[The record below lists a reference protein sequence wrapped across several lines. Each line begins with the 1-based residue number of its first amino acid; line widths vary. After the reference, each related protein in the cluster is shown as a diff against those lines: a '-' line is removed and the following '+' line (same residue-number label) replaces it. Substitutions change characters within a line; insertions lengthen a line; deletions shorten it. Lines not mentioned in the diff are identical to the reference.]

1 MSHDTAL
8 ATPDRST
15 GTGVP
20 VEAVEMA
27 VETFDG
33 WAPDLTAPTLAS
45 VCMRTEAASR

>member
-8 ATPDRST
+8 ASPDRST

-20 VEAVEMA
+20 TSSPALV

-33 WAPDLTAPTLAS
+33 WAPDLTAPLLAS
-45 VCMRTEAASR
+45 VCMRAEASSR